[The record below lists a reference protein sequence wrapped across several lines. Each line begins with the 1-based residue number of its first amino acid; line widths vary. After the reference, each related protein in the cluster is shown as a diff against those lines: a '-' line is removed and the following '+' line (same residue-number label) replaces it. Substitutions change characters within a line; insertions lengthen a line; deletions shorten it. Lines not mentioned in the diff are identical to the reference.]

1 MAKTIRF
8 RYTNFMD
15 KPKILTTEEIEQA
28 LKDLPGWTFV
38 DDKISKEF
46 QFADFV
52 GSLSFINRLV
62 AYFQEMDHHPD
73 VHIFYS
79 KVKFDLQRFDIGGK
93 VTDRDILVAIKIN
106 ETYVHENKL

>member
-1 MAKTIRF
+1 ME
-8 RYTNFMD
+8 
-15 KPKILTTEEIEQA
+15 KPKILTKEEIGA
-28 LKDLPGWTFV
+28 KLKSLPGWDYA

-46 QFADFV
+46 KFADFV

-79 KVKFDLQRFDIGGK
+79 KVKFELQRFDIGGK
-93 VTDRDILVAIKIN
+93 VTDRDIEVAAKIE
-106 ETYVHENKL
+106 ETYASEIKL